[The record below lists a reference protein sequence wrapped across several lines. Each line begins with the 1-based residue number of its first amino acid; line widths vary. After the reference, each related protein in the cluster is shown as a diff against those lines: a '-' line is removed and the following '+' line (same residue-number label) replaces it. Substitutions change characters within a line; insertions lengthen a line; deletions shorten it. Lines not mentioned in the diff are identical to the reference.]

1 MFSIGCVL
9 DMGLSRDRDRTVSI
23 ASKSSQKGLEGQSG
37 GAGTRCEA
45 GKLDDAPGEAGLA
58 GGVCGQ

>member
-23 ASKSSQKGLEGQSG
+23 VSKSSQRGLDEQQG

-45 GKLDDAPGEAGLA
+45 SKLGDEPSVPG
-58 GGVCGQ
+58 